1 MNVTTSAT
9 PDATPD
15 ATASP
20 SGTAASTRELLR
32 TRRGSA
38 VAILL
43 LALAYVVQAI
53 AWGRGVEPFDAP
65 DEPEHI
71 QMAQFIADNGRW
83 PLIGK
88 DIGAHLLDETTRR
101 LVPTPPKDPFTGV
114 RVWKLDRSHGFSVR
128 HPYAAQPPLGYCG
141 LTTGVVVGSAFGMTD
156 MAGARVAAAIMGAL
170 GVVAAGLTVLRLRPD
185 RPDLHLL
192 APGILA
198 FLPQYVFVGSYVN
211 PDVLG
216 FSLCGVVLWRVA
228 VGHMRGWS
236 VAEGAKL
243 GLAAGLALL
252 AKASA
257 VPVVGAL
264 AVVALVSLFRRAGS
278 RGTAVGAAS
287 AALAAGAV
295 VMLPWFAFLY
305 RTYGTF
311 APWGDPAFDEIVA
324 SLPPMLRVAFY
335 DGSLAATARP
345 DADTWW
351 KLLGGPWLVSSIKS
365 SLAMFG
371 WMDRP
376 APRWVHAGLVLV
388 WGAGAAGLLRGALL
402 AARNRI
408 WPVGSAVLLACGVGA
423 VAQLAA
429 SLNYSLR
436 WDYQPQGRYLFPAVV
451 CVAVLAAFGIARCF
465 AAERRLLVAR
475 VIVLLCA
482 IFTIAAIPY
491 AVGPKGG

>member
-1 MNVTTSAT
+1 MNVT
-9 PDATPD
+9 
-15 ATASP
+15 
-20 SGTAASTRELLR
+20 SGAASQAPAPAAETAGSTRDLLR
-32 TRRGSA
+32 ARRGSA
-38 VAILL
+38 IAIVL

-71 QMAQFIADNGRW
+71 QMAQFVADHGRW
-83 PLIGK
+83 PLIGT
-88 DIGAHLLDETTRR
+88 DISAHLLDETTRR

-114 RVWKLDRSHGFSVR
+114 RRWNLDRSHAFSVR

-156 MAGARVAAAIMGAL
+156 MAGARVAAAFMGAI
-170 GVVAAGLTVLRLRPD
+170 GVLAAGLTVLRLRPD

-228 VGHMRGWS
+228 VGHVRGWS
-236 VAEGAKL
+236 AADGAKL

-257 VPVVGAL
+257 APTVGAL
-264 AVVALVSLFRRAGS
+264 LVVALIALFCGPAP
-278 RGTAVGAAS
+278 RGVAFR
-287 AALAAGAV
+287 AAGAAAV
-295 VMLPWFAFLY
+295 AGVLVMLPWFAFLW
-305 RTYGTF
+305 RTYGTL

-324 SLPPMLRVAFY
+324 SLPPMLRVTYF

-351 KLLGGPWLVSSIKS
+351 KLLGGPWIVSSIKS
-365 SLAMFG
+365 SFGTFG

-376 APRWVHAGLVLV
+376 LPLWQHAGLALV
-388 WGAGAAGLLRGALL
+388 WGAGAFGLLRGTL
-402 AARNRI
+402 AAARERRL
-408 WPVGSAVLLACGVGA
+408 PRGSAVLLACGLAA
-423 VAQLAA
+423 VLQLAA
-429 SLNYSLR
+429 SLSYSLR
-436 WDYQPQGRYLFPAVV
+436 WDYQAQGRYLFPAVV
-451 CVAVLAAFGIARCF
+451 CVAVLAAFGLLRLVAPD
-465 AAERRLLVAR
+465 RRVVVAR
-475 VIVLLCA
+475 VVVLICA
-482 IFTIAAIPY
+482 VVTIAAVPY
-491 AVGPKGG
+491 VAGPKGG